1 MCWDY
6 EETADGGL
14 YQRFFCYWVGICVLV
29 GFVGFYGI
37 GCSWFVEGG
46 KREAEE
52 YYWFV
57 REFALLLFRSLRCF
71 LGIGVR
77 RLCLLRGRFFRGLRV
92 RGVGLYRRIGWL
104 FFGHLRCLN
113 RRW

>member
-37 GCSWFVEGG
+37 GCNWFVEGG
-46 KREAEE
+46 KRGTEE
-52 YYWFV
+52 YYWLV

-71 LGIGVR
+71 LGIGVW